1 MIAAMTTQR
10 RWAVR
15 WPDGSTTTGPTAQA
29 ILDRL
34 AASPW
39 NSGGPIKDLLADRAA
54 RMWGVKLDPTLP
66 AADFIASMS
75 TAGMVTLTRPA
86 ATHKEES

>member
-1 MIAAMTTQR
+1 MSARRSRLGGRIEVAAR
-10 RWAVR
+10 A
-15 WPDGSTTTGPTAQA
+15 
-29 ILDRL
+29 
-34 AASPW
+34 
-39 NSGGPIKDLLADRAA
+39 LADRAA